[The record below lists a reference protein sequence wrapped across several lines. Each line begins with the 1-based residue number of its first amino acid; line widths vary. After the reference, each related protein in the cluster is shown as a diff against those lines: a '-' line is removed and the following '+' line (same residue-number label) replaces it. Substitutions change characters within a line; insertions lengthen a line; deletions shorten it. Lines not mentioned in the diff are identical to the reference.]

1 MLSSEPAPSGSV
13 LMLRQRQ
20 QNQPC
25 HRHSNW
31 KQPIRKSSFAVT
43 ERAVDK
49 SLCSLLR
56 LKGKKNKKIK
66 EAVKITSVIIKIVD
80 FNEPLWTPTSHI
92 SRENLN

>member
-1 MLSSEPAPSGSV
+1 
-13 LMLRQRQ
+13 MLRQRQ

-56 LKGKKNKKIK
+56 LKGKKKKRGC
-66 EAVKITSVIIKIVD
+66 ENNQCNNQNIVD

>member
-1 MLSSEPAPSGSV
+1 MLSSEPAPNGSI

-49 SLCSLLR
+49 SLCSLSC
-56 LKGKKNKKIK
+56 LKGKRKKK